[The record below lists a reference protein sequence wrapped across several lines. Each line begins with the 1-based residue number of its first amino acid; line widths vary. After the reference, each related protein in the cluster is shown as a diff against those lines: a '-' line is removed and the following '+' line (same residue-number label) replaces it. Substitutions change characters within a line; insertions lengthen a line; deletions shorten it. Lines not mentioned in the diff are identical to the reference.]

1 MRAQARRSSREEEE
15 ESAFISMTDMTVGF
29 LFIVMILLAF
39 FASKFSNDM
48 KGETVPKAMFEAE
61 VTAREK
67 VENER
72 DALEVQLAEM
82 QAKLD
87 AQLRVNALQAEEI
100 AKLEAEI
107 ARHLQEIA
115 RLEKRL
121 AELLKTRRDPL
132 ETYLS
137 QVGEARRKLLQQLK
151 QQLEVDF
158 PDLKIELSEQSD
170 ALRFQGDGLF
180 VKGRSSFNSRAKAEI
195 VRTVA
200 RRLHEV
206 LPCYTFQEPPIDGL
220 RCDNPHAAV
229 IEAVQVEGHTDAD
242 GSYATNTNLSAERAT
257 RTFSLMIE
265 TVPELRQYLNY
276 KNEPVMSFAGYGP
289 DRPIKPND
297 TPENMATNR
306 RIDLRFIMVTPG
318 KTDEIDSIRARF
330 HDMGSAAP

>member
-48 KGETVPKAMFEAE
+48 KGETVPKAIYEAE
-61 VTAREK
+61 VDARERLE
-67 VENER
+67 VER
-72 DALEVQLAEM
+72 DALKLQLSQLQAE
-82 QAKLD
+82 LD
-87 AQLRVNALQAEEI
+87 SQLLINAQQAEEI
-100 AKLEAEI
+100 ARLEAEI
-107 ARHLQEIA
+107 ARLLEEIR
-115 RLEKRL
+115 RLEKRI
-121 AELLKTRRDPL
+121 AELQETLRDPL

-137 QVGEARRKLLQQLK
+137 QVSEARRKLLQQLK
-151 QQLEVDF
+151 QQLEIDF

-200 RRLHEV
+200 RRLNEV
-206 LPCYTFQEPPIDGL
+206 LPCYTFQETPIEGL

-242 GSYATNTNLSAERAT
+242 GSYATNTVLSAERAT

-265 TVPELRQYLNY
+265 TVPELRNY
-276 KNEPVMSFAGYGP
+276 RNFKDQPVMSFAGYGP

-306 RIDLRFIMVTPG
+306 RIDLRFIMVTPAG
-318 KTDEIDSIRARF
+318 TDEIDNIRERF
-330 HDMGSAAP
+330 SNLESSTP

>member
-48 KGETVPKAMFEAE
+48 KGETVPKAVYEAE
-61 VTAREK
+61 VSAREK
-67 VENER
+67 IEAER
-72 DALEVQLAEM
+72 DALMLQLAEL

-87 AQLRVNALQAEEI
+87 AQLLVNAQQAEEI
-100 AKLEAEI
+100 ARLEAEI
-107 ARHLQEIA
+107 ERLMQEIA
-115 RLEKRL
+115 LLEKRI
-121 AELLKTRRDPL
+121 AELLETRRDPL
-132 ETYLS
+132 EVYLS
-137 QVGEARRKLLQQLK
+137 QVSEARRKLLQQLK
-151 QQLEVDF
+151 QQLEIDF

-180 VKGRSSFNSRAKAEI
+180 VKGRSSFNSAAKAEI

-200 RRLHEV
+200 RRLNEV
-206 LPCYTFQEPPIDGL
+206 LPCYTFQETPIEGPN
-220 RCDNPHAAV
+220 CDNPHAAI

-242 GSYATNTNLSAERAT
+242 GSYATNTVLSAERAT

-265 TVPELRQYLNY
+265 TVPELRSYRNFKEQ
-276 KNEPVMSFAGYGP
+276 PVMSFAGYGP

-297 TPENMATNR
+297 TSENMATNR
-306 RIDLRFIMVTPG
+306 RIDLRFIMVTPA
-318 KTDEIDSIRARF
+318 KTEEIENIRARF
-330 HDMGSAAP
+330 GDLGGPTP